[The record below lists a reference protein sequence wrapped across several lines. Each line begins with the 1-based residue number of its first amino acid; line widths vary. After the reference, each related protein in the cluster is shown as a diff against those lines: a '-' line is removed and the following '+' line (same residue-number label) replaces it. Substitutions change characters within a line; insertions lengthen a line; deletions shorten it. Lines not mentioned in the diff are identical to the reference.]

1 MIIDKYIQMKGY
13 VMASRLPKTKSDDD
27 RILTT
32 AISKIAAFCG
42 LSNVKL
48 SSVLGLSEATISR
61 LRSGKT
67 FLDPAS
73 KSFEAGQFLLR
84 LFRSLDALMGSDNDA
99 AKSWLTSHNLDLGAK
114 PIDLIDSFKGL
125 MTVCDYVDAHRARV

>member
-1 MIIDKYIQMKGY
+1 MS
-13 VMASRLPKTKSDDD
+13 VASRAPSVKESDDKL
-27 RILTT
+27 LTS
-32 AISKIAAFCG
+32 AISKIAAYWG

-84 LFRSLDALMGSDNDA
+84 LFRSLDAPRDQDDEMSTRM
-99 AKSWLTSHNLDLGAK
+99 WLHHHHYLEAR

-125 MTVCDYVDAHRARV
+125 LTVCDYVDAHRARV

>member
-1 MIIDKYIQMKGY
+1 
-13 VMASRLPKTKSDDD
+13 MASRAPSVKESDDKL
-27 RILTT
+27 LTS
-32 AISKIAAFCG
+32 AISKIAAFWG

-84 LFRSLDALMGSDNDA
+84 LFRSLDALMGSDDDA
-99 AKSWLTSHNLDLGAK
+99 AKSWLTSHNLDLEAR

-125 MTVCDYVDAHRARV
+125 LTVCDYVDAHRARV